1 MKTINKYFLMALA
14 GGLLSF
20 TACSDEIER
29 EASPVVD
36 PNCPGVYF
44 SADNNYALELEPE
57 SALEMT
63 LKVAR
68 TNTEGAATVK
78 VEVLSNTEN
87 VFEVPETITFEAG
100 QAEAPLTIKF
110 PNAEIGLSYSYALKF
125 GEGDYNPY
133 VDKLTYVSGSMIRI
147 KWNPIETAIYTDG
160 MVSVLYGVK
169 YPLSWYVNAEYAEF
183 PDGSI
188 RVRVNNPYCE
198 AFDVDD
204 NGIYDGYLYT
214 DPAAVI
220 NPNAR
225 MIINTDSNKKEAT
238 MEPFYFGIAMAGF
251 EDSGQLMGGTAYGVF
266 GDSKDE
272 YPLGEV
278 NYDTEAKQ
286 LVSIIFGE
294 NSLFASDEAYWAQ
307 GMGGIAKNPTTLF
320 FSLDAWKE
328 YQEENA
334 TEE

>member
-20 TACSDEIER
+20 TACSDDIER
-29 EASPVVD
+29 EPSPVVD

-57 SALEMT
+57 ADLEMT

-68 TNTEGAATVK
+68 TNTESAATVK
-78 VEVLSNTEN
+78 VEVLSNAEN
-87 VFEVPETITFEAG
+87 VFEIPETVTFEAG
-100 QAEAPLTIKF
+100 QAEAPLTIRF
-110 PNAEIGLSYSYALKF
+110 PNAEIGISYSYSLKF
-125 GEGDYNPY
+125 EEGSYNPY
-133 VDKLTYVSGSMIRI
+133 TEQQTYVSGNVIRI

-160 MVSVLYGVK
+160 MVSVLYGVD
-169 YPLSWYVNAEYAEF
+169 YPVSWYVNAEYAEF
-183 PDGSI
+183 TDGSM

-198 AFDVDD
+198 AFNEDE
-204 NGIYDGYLYT
+204 NGIFDGYIYT
-214 DPAAVI
+214 VPTAVI

-238 MEPFYFGIAMAGF
+238 MEPFYFGIAMNGF
-251 EDSGQLMGGTAYGVF
+251 EDSGQLMGGSAYGVF

-278 NYDTEAKQ
+278 TYDTETKQ

-294 NSLFASDEAYWAQ
+294 NSLFASDESYWAQ
-307 GMGGIAKNPTTLF
+307 GMGGIATNPTTLF